1 MGELH
6 VNMNITIDG
15 VIQANGGPSEE
26 DAGFAYAGW
35 ERPYGDAEYGAQV
48 TADVQ
53 ASDALLLGRRTYE
66 GFKAAWP
73 QMEAG
78 TGDFGKKMNGM
89 PKYVATT
96 TLTEP
101 EWNAQFLQGDV
112 AEAVGKLKT
121 EPGSLLINGSASLV
135 NLLTRHNLIDEYRIM
150 VYPVVVGEGRK
161 LWDEG
166 TKVALKLARSF
177 TTTTGVEVITYLPA

>member
-1 MGELH
+1 MGKIIAVEYVTL
-6 VNMNITIDG
+6 DG
-15 VIQANGGPSEE
+15 VFEEPAWSGPYFNEE
-26 DAGFAYAGW
+26 LGNWQHDNLKEA
-35 ERPYGDAEYGAQV
+35 
-48 TADVQ
+48 
-53 ASDALLLGRRTYE
+53 DALLLGRRTYE

-73 QMEAG
+73 QMEAE

-101 EWNAQFLQGDV
+101 QWNAQFLRGDV
-112 AEAVGKLKT
+112 VDAIAKLRT
-121 EPGSLLINGSASLV
+121 EPATLLINGSASLV

-150 VYPVVVGEGRK
+150 VYPVVIGEGRR

-166 TKVALKLARSF
+166 TKVALKLERTF
-177 TTTTGVEVITYLPA
+177 TTTTGVEVLTYLPA

>member
-1 MGELH
+1 MGKIIAVEYVTL
-6 VNMNITIDG
+6 DG
-15 VIQANGGPSEE
+15 VFEEPAWSGPYFNDELSSWQADNL
-26 DAGFAYAGW
+26 
-35 ERPYGDAEYGAQV
+35 AEA
-48 TADVQ
+48 
-53 ASDALLLGRRTYE
+53 DALLLGRRTYE

>member
-1 MGELH
+1 MGKL
-6 VNMNITIDG
+6 VAVSYVTLDG
-15 VIQANGGPSEE
+15 VFEEPAWSGPYFNDELSSWQADNL
-26 DAGFAYAGW
+26 
-35 ERPYGDAEYGAQV
+35 AEA
-48 TADVQ
+48 
-53 ASDALLLGRRTYE
+53 DALLLGRRTYE

-112 AEAVGKLKT
+112 AEAVGKLKA
-121 EPGSLLINGSASLV
+121 EPGTLLINGSASLV